1 MTWLRSGLLLAIGWS
16 GLIACAA
23 AAPAPAT
30 SPDTATL
37 QPETASGWHLAPGW
51 HTHHYAVAAA
61 NPLATRAGQ
70 HILANGGSAV
80 DAAIAVQMVLAL
92 VEPQSSGLGGGAFL
106 LHFDGH
112 QVQAYDG
119 RETAPALATPDLFLD
134 ADGAPLPFLEA
145 VRSGR
150 SVGVPGAVRMLELAH
165 QQHGKLPWAELFTPA
180 IRLAQHGFNISPRL
194 ASLLVQ
200 SPSLRDDPTAR
211 HYFFNAQ
218 GQPWPAGH
226 RLRNPELAS
235 LLQAIAHQGSAALLS
250 GDSARAIVARV
261 QALPRPGTLSTTDLA
276 TYQALVRTP
285 LCFDYAPAQPPAR
298 YRICGMP
305 PPSSGT
311 LAIGQILG
319 LLAHTPAA
327 TLPLADGVPT
337 AAWLNLYV
345 EAARLAWA
353 DRARYVADPA
363 FTAAPGGDWGTLLA
377 PPYLQQRATLI
388 GPMPDSPRMPQ
399 APAGQPEG
407 VASEHAAMAEQP
419 EHGTSHLSIV
429 DRYGNALAMT
439 TTIEYAFG
447 SQRMVNRG
455 RGLSGG
461 FLLNNELTDFSFV
474 PTSADGHTV
483 TNRVE
488 PGKRPRSSMAPVLV
502 FDANSGAF
510 LISTGSPGGA
520 MIIHFVAKTLY
531 GMLNWSLSPQ
541 QAIDLPNF
549 GVIDDSVL
557 LEDDRFSADT
567 IAALRARGHSVTSTD
582 LTSGLQ
588 VIRRTPGGFSGGAD
602 PRREGLVLGD

>member
-37 QPETASGWHLAPGW
+37 QPETASGWHPAPGW

-285 LCFDYAPAQPPAR
+285 LCFDYAPAQPPAA
-298 YRICGMP
+298 
-305 PPSSGT
+305 
-311 LAIGQILG
+311 L
-319 LLAHTPAA
+319 TPWMA
-327 TLPLADGVPT
+327 
-337 AAWLNLYV
+337 AAWRRK
-345 EAARLAWA
+345 ASSSAS
-353 DRARYVADPA
+353 PA
-363 FTAAPGGDWGTLLA
+363 PAS
-377 PPYLQQRATLI
+377 
-388 GPMPDSPRMPQ
+388 SPRPVGLMP
-399 APAGQPEG
+399 
-407 VASEHAAMAEQP
+407 
-419 EHGTSHLSIV
+419 L
-429 DRYGNALAMT
+429 
-439 TTIEYAFG
+439 
-447 SQRMVNRG
+447 
-455 RGLSGG
+455 
-461 FLLNNELTDFSFV
+461 
-474 PTSADGHTV
+474 PT
-483 TNRVE
+483 
-488 PGKRPRSSMAPVLV
+488 
-502 FDANSGAF
+502 F
-510 LISTGSPGGA
+510 
-520 MIIHFVAKTLY
+520 
-531 GMLNWSLSPQ
+531 
-541 QAIDLPNF
+541 
-549 GVIDDSVL
+549 
-557 LEDDRFSADT
+557 
-567 IAALRARGHSVTSTD
+567 
-582 LTSGLQ
+582 
-588 VIRRTPGGFSGGAD
+588 
-602 PRREGLVLGD
+602 